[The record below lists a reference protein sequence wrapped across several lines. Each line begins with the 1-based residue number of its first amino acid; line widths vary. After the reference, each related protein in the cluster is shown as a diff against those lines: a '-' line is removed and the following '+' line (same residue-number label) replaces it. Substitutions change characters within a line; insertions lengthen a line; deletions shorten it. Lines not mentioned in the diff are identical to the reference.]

1 MVLLLSAG
9 QKLPNQLVPIVILA
23 SLSVVFW
30 FPCLGAD
37 KVPVAAQYQS
47 CMQPW
52 RSDQP
57 PTSSRQWDSLLWDS
71 VAQFYPWRLLSHRAL
86 RSNQLPLWSPYQY
99 CGYPV
104 VGNGQS
110 SIFYPPNWLLRFLHP
125 IRFLGI
131 SLALHFFLAGLM
143 TFYLCRLLRLG
154 VLPSLFAAVAF
165 SYGGFMVTWA
175 ELPSL
180 VNTLTWLPGALLGI
194 ELVMRGRTR
203 PGMALAA
210 ACLGL
215 ALLAGH
221 MQIAAYVWL
230 VAAVYSL
237 SRIVYRLLQRH
248 PVPVWPLAGAM
259 ALGLAIGMVQ
269 LLPIIELGN
278 LSPRGSQR
286 PTPSGWEFHQVR
298 ALQPVELITFALPNF
313 LGTPARGD
321 YPGISYSEHC
331 GFAGITTL
339 VLALVAIV
347 GRRCRWSWGLAIAA
361 AIVLSIVMGAAPAKL
376 LYFTVPKLGLT
387 GSFTRLLGV
396 YILCMAMLAGLGLHY
411 LLGKITGPQGSRTVW
426 ATIIGIVLIG
436 VLLVELWPW
445 GREFLPLS
453 PAEQV
458 YPPAAVT
465 SQLRQRSDGKYRVLA
480 ITPKAN
486 WSLFRTPQALLPPN
500 SATVYEYHS
509 VQGYDS
515 LSVANFFNFARQLE
529 GQEPAPVE
537 NGNMMLIENYRSG
550 RLSEAA
556 VKWIVA
562 DEPLEGKEL
571 QLKWQGQQI
580 HLYERPALP
589 RARLAGASAARG
601 EQPGLVDES
610 LNSLRISVQSPRPDT
625 LILADTYYPG
635 WRAFTDGQPTEISMY
650 HDVFRQIT
658 VPEGSHH
665 VLMAYYPASVVCGL
679 FISLVAALL
688 LAAMLVSRQRKAG
701 RGPVSR

>member
-1 MVLLLSAG
+1 
-9 QKLPNQLVPIVILA
+9 
-23 SLSVVFW
+23 
-30 FPCLGAD
+30 
-37 KVPVAAQYQS
+37 
-47 CMQPW
+47 
-52 RSDQP
+52 
-57 PTSSRQWDSLLWDS
+57 
-71 VAQFYPWRLLSHRAL
+71 
-86 RSNQLPLWSPYQY
+86 
-99 CGYPV
+99 
-104 VGNGQS
+104 
-110 SIFYPPNWLLRFLHP
+110 
-125 IRFLGI
+125 
-131 SLALHFFLAGLM
+131 
-143 TFYLCRLLRLG
+143 
-154 VLPSLFAAVAF
+154 
-165 SYGGFMVTWA
+165 
-175 ELPSL
+175 
-180 VNTLTWLPGALLGI
+180 
-194 ELVMRGRTR
+194 
-203 PGMALAA
+203 MA
-210 ACLGL
+210 
-215 ALLAGH
+215 
-221 MQIAAYVWL
+221 
-230 VAAVYSL
+230 
-237 SRIVYRLLQRH
+237 
-248 PVPVWPLAGAM
+248 
-259 ALGLAIGMVQ
+259 Q
-269 LLPIIELGN
+269 LLPTIELGS

-286 PTPSGWEFHQVR
+286 PTPSGWEFHQAR
-298 ALQPVELITFALPNF
+298 ALQPVELITLALPNF
-313 LGTPARGD
+313 LGTPAHGD

-339 VLALVAIV
+339 LLALVAIV

-396 YILCMAMLAGLGLHY
+396 YILCVAMLAGLGLHH
-411 LLGKITGPQGSRTVW
+411 LLGKITGPHGSRAVW
-426 ATIIGIVLIG
+426 ATSIGIVLIG
-436 VLLVELWPW
+436 ALLVELWPW
-445 GREFLPLS
+445 GREFLPLA
-453 PAEQV
+453 PAERV
-458 YPPAAVT
+458 YPTTEAICELQKHWTP
-465 SQLRQRSDGKYRVLA
+465 QDRVLA

-486 WSLFRTPQALLPPN
+486 WSLFRIPQALLPPN

-515 LSVANFFNFARQLE
+515 LSVASFFNFARQLE

-589 RARLAGASAARG
+589 RARLAGASAASG
-601 EQPGLVDES
+601 EKPELSDET
-610 LNSLRISVQSPRPDT
+610 LNSLKISVHSPGPDT

-635 WRAFTDGQPTEISMY
+635 WRAFTDRQPTEISIY

-679 FISLVAALL
+679 FVSLIATLL
-688 LAAMLVSRQRKAG
+688 LAAVLVSGQGKAG